1 MINRLKKYLTFIFIL
16 TCGTLLSQEKNKAN
30 IDNYLSEKFSLNS
43 DTYHIKSSVETN
55 PNYDVYYIQQKFNNL
70 EIHNAISTM
79 AIKDGEIKSYSN
91 RFVDENYG
99 KSSLLE
105 PKIDSYSAIE
115 QALNELNIREFKNS
129 SDGWTHTNINNIESK
144 LIYVNKEGKL
154 HLAWN
159 FNIITTDHKTG
170 TIFL

>member
-16 TCGTLLSQEKNKAN
+16 ACGTLLSQEKNKAN

-79 AIKDGEIKSYSN
+79 SIKDGEIKSYN
-91 RFVDENYG
+91 DRFVDESYG

-105 PKIDSYSAIE
+105 PKIDSYSAID
-115 QALNELNIREFKNS
+115 QALNELKS
-129 SDGWTHTNINNIESK
+129 QLWT
-144 LIYVNKEGKL
+144 
-154 HLAWN
+154 
-159 FNIITTDHKTG
+159 
-170 TIFL
+170 